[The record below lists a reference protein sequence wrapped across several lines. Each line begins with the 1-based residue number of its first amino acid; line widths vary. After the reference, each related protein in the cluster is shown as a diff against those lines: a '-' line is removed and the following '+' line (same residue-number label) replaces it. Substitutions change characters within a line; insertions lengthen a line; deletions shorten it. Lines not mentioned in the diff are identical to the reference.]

1 MKVIRSQREIGDEEA
16 KKGAGVGR
24 GQGQV
29 THCAGDMPQRD
40 LLPAGDHKRMP
51 SGHDEHLHIC
61 TCSPTNLRERETH
74 VLKN

>member
-1 MKVIRSQREIGDEEA
+1 MKVIRSQREMGDEEA
-16 KKGAGVGR
+16 KKGDGVSR

-29 THCAGDMPQRD
+29 THRAGDMPQGD

-61 TCSPTNLRERETH
+61 
-74 VLKN
+74 VLPHQLKGKGNSCFKKL